1 MKKQQK
7 EKLSEN
13 QQKLLILA
21 NLLKDVDQALKPK
34 RPVSLLKKVSNLVET
49 VLTKHNVAITDEIKI
64 EIEDAFEKE
73 MLK

>member
-49 VLTKHNVAITDEIKI
+49 VLTKHNVTITDEIKI